1 MAKPPAEL
9 LAMVSA
15 ALADEYEILRL
26 EGPELP
32 IFLALACPLA
42 EGVTGNRPRLPAGRG
57 LTLNQALLAAGAE
70 ALELRASLARNHA
83 GTGYRKRKAP
93 AMAEAVDLL
102 SGETVMRPARRVY
115 LDHPEAGGAG
125 PPAGADSTGCAAGLD
140 HAQACRSGLLEC
152 IERDAVA
159 LWWHGALPRAA
170 LPMAIIDPAAP
181 RLGWWLDQRSRRT
194 VLLDVTQDSGVPAV
208 VAYSCNRDGASIA
221 VGSAAGFTAAEAAL
235 AAVTEMI
242 QTEVS
247 LELAARSGDEEALR
261 WLSVA
266 SVARMPQ
273 LEPDQAAPVQA
284 LDVPDSGGVLHR
296 LARGG
301 YRVSAVNLTLP
312 GDPLISVRV
321 SIDGYCA
328 LGGQIDAQRFRLITG
343 RAVDVSRLREGE
355 FLEPY

>member
-9 LAMVSA
+9 LAQVSA
-15 ALADEYEILRL
+15 ALAGQYEILRL
-26 EGPELP
+26 ESPELP
-32 IFLALACPLA
+32 IFLAVACPLA

-83 GTGYRKRKAP
+83 GTGGAKRKAP

-102 SGETVMRPARRVY
+102 TGETVMLPARSVY

-125 PPAGADSTGCAAGLD
+125 PPAGADSTGCAAGVD
-140 HAQACRSGLLEC
+140 YAQACRGGLLEC

-159 LWWHGALPRAA
+159 LWWHGGMARAA
-170 LPMAIIDPAAP
+170 LPLAMIDPAAP
-181 RLGWWLDQRSRRT
+181 RLGWWLDERSRRT
-194 VLLDVTQDSGVPAV
+194 VLLDVAQESGVPVV
-208 VAYSCNRDGASIA
+208 VAYSCDGDGGRIA
-221 VGSAAGFTAAEAAL
+221 VGSAAGFNVVEAAL

-247 LELAARSGDEEALR
+247 LELAASSGDEEALR

-266 SVARMPQ
+266 RVERMPQ
-273 LEPDQAAPVQA
+273 FQPESAAAVQ
-284 LDVPDSGGVLHR
+284 VFQVSDSGDVLHN

-301 YRVSAVNLTLP
+301 YRVTAASLTLP

-321 SIDGYCA
+321 RVDGYCA
-328 LGGQIDAQRFRLITG
+328 LGGQIDAQRFRRITG
-343 RAVDVSRLREGE
+343 RAFDMSRLLEGE